1 MSIVAVLVITDAR
14 NQFELTILELI
25 TYEESRRVDP
35 LISSSR
41 YRYKSRFFFD
51 VLDLFFLRDPPI
63 GPRQINKNQKK
74 KTSVESSLTLP

>member
-1 MSIVAVLVITDAR
+1 MSIVAALVITDAR

-51 VLDLFFLRDPPI
+51 VLDPFFLRDPPI
-63 GPRQINKNQKK
+63 EPRKINKNKK
-74 KTSVESSLTLP
+74 KTNKQHQLKVV